1 MAQIEDPH
9 PWSPF
14 RWLLEITF
22 NGILEDFPVEN
33 YPQNPNYREELFTRC
48 VECCM
53 EEWTELTPD
62 QKQQFIGTD
71 IKLTLYQTV
80 ANRLYF
86 FCMIAVQFGSSC

>member
-22 NGILEDFPVEN
+22 NGMLDDFPAEN
-33 YPQNPNYREELFTRC
+33 YPKNPNYREELFTRC
-48 VECCM
+48 VECCQ
-53 EEWTELTPD
+53 EEWHELTPD

-71 IKLTLYQTV
+71 IKLP
-80 ANRLYF
+80 
-86 FCMIAVQFGSSC
+86 